1 MDIQVRKL
9 KLIEWIA
16 REKNETIILGLEKFR
31 GFSHQKT
38 KEKISP
44 MSLEEFYSMI
54 DEAEQDSKQGRFIEQ
69 KELIK
74 QSENW

>member
-1 MDIQVRKL
+1 MDIQIRKL

-16 REKNETIILGLEKFR
+16 REKNETIIVGLEKFR
-31 GFSHQKT
+31 RFSHTKT

-44 MSLEEFYSMI
+44 MTIEEFYAMI
-54 DEAEQDSKQGRFIEQ
+54 DEAEQDSKNGRVIEQ
-69 KELIK
+69 NELVK